1 MELIRLQA
9 AVFVLPKRSA
19 VTQPQ
24 NAVSYFPEFNYQTY
38 WRLLERMGGGRF
50 EFQKNNYSTYKN
62 RTHFSPIWMPDG
74 KYEVNTWLID
84 GWTPVGML
92 SANLTDSLTIRGSLW
107 QDWHIGPLAALKQE
121 GKMAYE
127 RIASPPE
134 VLYHYTNK
142 ENLPAILAD
151 GRIRKFQDKECWFC
165 SSVENTLRLMEL
177 TVMNE
182 GGLYIGINGIPKR
195 SPKFQ
200 PDEYV
205 ILELTPRYQNGEW
218 VKWNQEI
225 DSRCSAEQKALAER
239 IQQLKNRLSWRS
251 EV

>member
-1 MELIRLQA
+1 
-9 AVFVLPKRSA
+9 
-19 VTQPQ
+19 
-24 NAVSYFPEFNYQTY
+24 
-38 WRLLERMGGGRF
+38 
-50 EFQKNNYSTYKN
+50 
-62 RTHFSPIWMPDG
+62 
-74 KYEVNTWLID
+74 
-84 GWTPVGML
+84 
-92 SANLTDSLTIRGSLW
+92 
-107 QDWHIGPLAALKQE
+107 
-121 GKMAYE
+121 MAYE

-225 DSRCSAEQKALAER
+225 DSRCSAEQKALAEEFSSLKIGYR
-239 IQQLKNRLSWRS
+239 GDLKFKSEPKTIEISEALQLRAS
-251 EV
+251 EAPTMQGFCY